1 MKVLRRKRT
10 GLAAVRIFCSAS
22 AYVGWIGLLAEESLM
37 DALSVVFR
45 MEPERKKGVRK
56 NRTPVVPG
64 DFPEFYFTTRFT
76 IRFGTQIALTSC
88 LPSMAFCTCGLAR
101 ASSRIVS
108 GSAPVG
114 IIMRTRGLP

>member
-1 MKVLRRKRT
+1 MKVLRRNRT

-22 AYVGWIGLLAEESLM
+22 AYVGWIGLLAEESRM
-37 DALSVVFR
+37 DAQSVVFR
-45 MEPERKKGVRK
+45 MEPERKKDVRQK
-56 NRTPVVPG
+56 PDACRSRR
-64 DFPEFYFTTRFT
+64 FPEFYFTTRFT

-108 GSAPVG
+108 GSALVG

>member
-22 AYVGWIGLLAEESLM
+22 AYVGWIGLLAEESRM
-37 DALSVVFR
+37 DAQSVVFR
-45 MEPERKKGVRK
+45 MEPERKKASGR
-56 NRTPVVPG
+56 NRTPVVSG
-64 DFPEFYFTTRFT
+64 EFPIFYFTTRFT

>member
-1 MKVLRRKRT
+1 MKVLRRNRT

-22 AYVGWIGLLAEESLM
+22 AYVGWIGLLAEESRM
-37 DALSVVFR
+37 DAQSVVFR

-56 NRTPVVPG
+56 NRTPVVSG
-64 DFPEFYFTTRFT
+64 EFPAFYFTTRFT

-108 GSAPVG
+108 GSALVG